1 MISFADTPFFQAF
14 LLTFRSFTNPAE
26 LFNHLQDRYYL
37 PLPAQLDPEQYEEWR
52 NKKKWYIQLRVV
64 NALRQWLEKHFIRET
79 DDDVLNKVEEL
90 ALRMPEEDGKAE
102 LMSKQL
108 LQLVAKRVGPVI
120 DDR

>member
-1 MISFADTPFFQAF
+1 M
-14 LLTFRSFTNPAE
+14 
-26 LFNHLQDRYYL
+26 
-37 PLPAQLDPEQYEEWR
+37 
-52 NKKKWYIQLRVV
+52 V

>member
-1 MISFADTPFFQAF
+1 M
-14 LLTFRSFTNPAE
+14 
-26 LFNHLQDRYYL
+26 
-37 PLPAQLDPEQYEEWR
+37 
-52 NKKKWYIQLRVV
+52 V

-90 ALRMPEEDGKAE
+90 ALRMPEEDGKTE

-120 DDR
+120 DGR

>member
-1 MISFADTPFFQAF
+1 M
-14 LLTFRSFTNPAE
+14 
-26 LFNHLQDRYYL
+26 
-37 PLPAQLDPEQYEEWR
+37 
-52 NKKKWYIQLRVV
+52 V

-120 DDR
+120 DER

>member
-1 MISFADTPFFQAF
+1 M
-14 LLTFRSFTNPAE
+14 
-26 LFNHLQDRYYL
+26 
-37 PLPAQLDPEQYEEWR
+37 
-52 NKKKWYIQLRVV
+52 V

-79 DDDVLNKVEEL
+79 DDEVLNKVEEL

-120 DDR
+120 D

>member
-1 MISFADTPFFQAF
+1 M
-14 LLTFRSFTNPAE
+14 
-26 LFNHLQDRYYL
+26 
-37 PLPAQLDPEQYEEWR
+37 
-52 NKKKWYIQLRVV
+52 V

-90 ALRMPEEDGKAE
+90 ALKMPEEDGKAE

-120 DDR
+120 DER

>member
-1 MISFADTPFFQAF
+1 M
-14 LLTFRSFTNPAE
+14 
-26 LFNHLQDRYYL
+26 
-37 PLPAQLDPEQYEEWR
+37 
-52 NKKKWYIQLRVV
+52 RVV

-120 DDR
+120 DER

>member
-1 MISFADTPFFQAF
+1 M
-14 LLTFRSFTNPAE
+14 
-26 LFNHLQDRYYL
+26 
-37 PLPAQLDPEQYEEWR
+37 
-52 NKKKWYIQLRVV
+52 V

-79 DDDVLNKVEEL
+79 DDEVLNKVEEL